1 MSLRAP
7 NPSSDPA
14 QESSFWLARMSRT
27 IFFLVVVLS
36 LAGVYAAFQVPTAVF
51 PDTNFPR
58 VVIGVDNG
66 VMPVEQMQVT
76 ITKPIEDAV
85 NSVPGLLTV
94 RSTTSRGSAEVS
106 LFFDWNVDMFH
117 TLQLADAAL
126 SKVRQT
132 LPATAVIT
140 TNRLTFA
147 TFPIL
152 GYALTADN
160 RGPDTISPTRLWEIA
175 TYDLKP
181 PLNRVDGVSTV
192 TVQGGQVPEVH
203 IVPDLA
209 RLENSGV
216 TLTDLVNAVQ
226 NSNIIESPGLYQAN
240 HELILALV
248 GAQAHDIAHLAS
260 LVVKTTPSGAPVR
273 ISDVADV
280 HPGTEP
286 VYHTVTANGVPSVL
300 LNIARQPT
308 SNTVAVA
315 NSVAAE
321 VAQLSRTL
329 PAGVHLAPF
338 YDQSEL
344 VRESIASVR
353 DAIFIGLVLACMIL
367 FLFLRDWSS
376 SLVAGLVIPVT
387 VAVTI
392 LFLWAI
398 GQSFNLM
405 TLGGL
410 AAAIGLVIDDAIVVV
425 ENIVVHRDAGQSRT
439 TAIRIALHELAT
451 PLVFS
456 TITPVVVFL
465 PLIATTGVTGS
476 FFRAL
481 AVTMTAALLTSLAL
495 AVTFTPALSLSLLGV
510 RRPGGG
516 KVRRPLFPFFS
527 HGKAVD
533 SPAVLDAEPS
543 AIAPLPAD
551 PSRAAAHAGHVD
563 GPVMRRILSAHA
575 RALTWALT
583 RPIALAAVCLA
594 LVVATWFAYNALG
607 SDLLPE
613 MDEGAFILD
622 YLTPA
627 GTSLTETNRIL
638 QHVEQIL
645 RSTPEVEIT
654 SRRTGL
660 QLGLAAVTE
669 ANSGDF
675 SVRLKP
681 NRDRDIEEI
690 MADVRERIRK
700 SEPALD
706 IEFTQVLQDMIGDL
720 SNSPEPIQI
729 KLFSSDS
736 ALLNQL
742 GPRVEDAIKK
752 IPGVVDTKNG
762 VDNTISGPATSFQ
775 VDPIIAGRM
784 GFTPSEVAD
793 DATAI
798 LDGLPTSQPMIVTGR
813 PYTIRVRLPDASR
826 ASLNSIQNTVFNSS
840 SGHTASLG
848 SLAQVTEQPPQN
860 EILRENLQ
868 QMITVSGR
876 LEGSDLG
883 SAMQQVQATVQD
895 LRIPSSVRVEYG
907 GTYQEQQ
914 KSFRDLL
921 RVLVLALVL
930 VFGVLLAEFRNFF
943 APIAILSS
951 SVLSISGVVL
961 ALLLTRTDF
970 NVASFMGLIMVIG
983 IVAKNGILL
992 LDADEKFRAHA
1003 SSDQQQLGAPS
1014 IAVSSRWVGDDNQT
1028 VPRDLAREAML
1039 HAAQRRLRPIVMTAI
1054 AAVCGML
1061 PLAFAIGSGSQM
1073 LQPLAIAVIGGL
1085 LVSVVLSLIVTPAI
1099 YYRLTRSRHA

>member
-1 MSLRAP
+1 VSQPAA
-7 NPSSDPA
+7 SSSSTAA
-14 QESSFWLARMSRT
+14 QDSSFWLSRMSRT
-27 IFFLVVVLS
+27 IFFLIVVLS
-36 LAGVYAAFQVPTAVF
+36 VAGVYAAFRVPIAVF

-85 NSVPGLLTV
+85 NSVPGLVTV

-106 LFFDWNVDMFH
+106 LFFDWNVDMFR
-117 TLQLADAAL
+117 TLELADAAL

-160 RGPDTISPTRLWEIA
+160 RGAATIPATRLWEIA

-181 PLNRVDGVSTV
+181 TLNRVDGVSTV
-192 TVQGGQVPEVH
+192 TVQGGQIPEYH
-203 IVPDLA
+203 IVPNLA
-209 RLENSGV
+209 RLQNSGV

-226 NSNIIESPGLYQAN
+226 ASNIIDSPGLYEAN

-248 GAQAHDIAHLAS
+248 GAQAHDAAHLAS
-260 LVVKTTPSGAPVR
+260 LVVKTTPTGVPVR
-273 ISDVADV
+273 VADVADV
-280 HPGTEP
+280 RPGTEP
-286 VYHTVTANGVPSVL
+286 LYTTVTANGVPSVL
-300 LNIARQPT
+300 INIARQPT

-315 NSVAAE
+315 NGVAAKIE
-321 VAQLSRTL
+321 QLRQIL
-329 PAGVHLAPF
+329 PPGTHLTPF

-353 DAIFIGLVLACMIL
+353 DAIFIGLVLACIIL

-392 LFLWAI
+392 LFLWTI
-398 GQSFNLM
+398 GESFNLM

-425 ENIVVHRDAGQSRT
+425 ENIVVHRDQGQSR
-439 TAIRIALHELAT
+439 AEAVRLALHEIST

-456 TITPVVVFL
+456 TLTPVVVFL

-481 AVTMTAALLTSLAL
+481 AVTMTASLLTSLAL
-495 AVTFTPALSLSLLGV
+495 AVTFTPALSLSLLRG
-510 RRPGGG
+510 RKPQEAAKASKPR
-516 KVRRPLFPFFS
+516 FPFLS
-527 HGKAVD
+527 RGEEVD
-533 SPAVLDAEPS
+533 SPEVLIGDFSTFAEP
-543 AIAPLPAD
+543 
-551 PSRAAAHAGHVD
+551 AGGHKGHED
-563 GPVMRRILSAHA
+563 GPVMRRILRTHE
-575 RALTWALT
+575 RVLTWALA
-583 RPIALAAVCLA
+583 RPLA
-594 LVVATWFAYNALG
+594 LGLVCIVLVVGTYFAYNALG
-607 SDLLPE
+607 SDLLPA

-627 GTSLTETNRIL
+627 GTSLAETNRIL
-638 QHVEQIL
+638 THVEQIL
-645 RSTPEVEIT
+645 HNTPEVEIT

-660 QLGLAAVTE
+660 QMGLAAVTE
-669 ANSGDF
+669 ANTGDF
-675 SVRLKP
+675 TVRLKTK
-681 NRDRDIEEI
+681 RDRSIDDVI
-690 MADVRERIRK
+690 ADVRGQIK
-700 SEPALD
+700 KTEPALD

-736 ALLNQL
+736 AYLNQL

-752 IPGVVDTKNG
+752 IPGVVDTQNG

-775 VDPIIAGRM
+775 VDPVVAARL
-784 GFTPSEVAD
+784 GFTPTEVAE
-793 DATAI
+793 DATSI
-798 LDGLPTSQPMIVTGR
+798 LDGLPTNDPMIVNGR
-813 PYTIRVRLPDASR
+813 PYTIRVRLPDDSR
-826 ASLNSIQNTVFNSS
+826 ASLDSIQNTVFNSS
-840 SGHTASLG
+840 TGHTASLG
-848 SLAQVTEQPPQN
+848 SLAQVTQLPPQN
-860 EILRENLQ
+860 EIRRENLQ
-868 QMITVSGR
+868 QLVVVSGR

-883 SAMQQVQATVQD
+883 TAMQKVQTAVTG
-895 LRIPSSVRVEYG
+895 LHIPSSVRVEYG
-907 GTYQEQQ
+907 GTYEEQQ
-914 KSFRDLL
+914 KSFHELL
-921 RVLVLALVL
+921 QVLILALAL
-930 VFGVLLAEFRNFF
+930 VFGVLLAEFRNFS
-943 APIAILSS
+943 APIAILTS

-961 ALLLTRTDF
+961 ALLITQTDF

-992 LDADEKFRAHA
+992 LDADEKFRARA
-1003 SSDQQQLGAPS
+1003 ELEPPPEKEGSA
-1014 IAVSSRWVGDDNQT
+1014 
-1028 VPRDLAREAML
+1028 PRDLAREAML

-1061 PLAFAIGSGSQM
+1061 PLAFTLGAGSQM

-1085 LVSVVLSLIVTPAI
+1085 LISVVLSLVVTPAI
-1099 YYRLTRSRHA
+1099 YYRLTRKRHV